1 MLALQ
6 NFTGVPS
13 TPSGFTISRRSKWKT
28 SRNPVTHSGEYENVK
43 MMIKR
48 GMSGA
53 PLSSSLPHLRARHT
67 FQEFQ
72 EAMVLAHLG
81 PRAVQLRDPGP
92 CLGAKGEPL
101 GTHTRL
107 EGTRRNRPWERGQC
121 PALPSEGSVLPSPR
135 RGGGS
140 SEKARWAAPSP
151 TLIMLMM

>member
-6 NFTGVPS
+6 YFTDVPS

-28 SRNPVTHSGEYENVK
+28 SRTPVTHSGEYENVK

-53 PLSSSLPHLRARHT
+53 PLSSRLPHLRARHT

-92 CLGAKGEPL
+92 RLGAKGKPP

-107 EGTRRNRPWERGQC
+107 EGTRRSRPYERGQC
-121 PALPSEGSVLPSPR
+121 PALPSEG
-135 RGGGS
+135 GA